1 MIEETVNP
9 FAPGDHG
16 DYTAETN
23 KPKIRV
29 INGGARQEEQT
40 EQEEAPPIGLGEWDA
55 GDDTEAPPPRAWL
68 LGNIFCRM
76 FLSSLLGDGGVGKTA
91 ARIAQLLSL
100 AIGRSLTGEHVF
112 QRCRV
117 LIVSLEDNRDELKR
131 RVLAACLHHGIP
143 LSELKGWLFLAA
155 PGADGGKLM
164 TIDRNG
170 RLLRGEMAAK
180 LEATIKARK
189 IDIVSLDPFVKAHS
203 VPEND
208 NALIDDVVQVLTDLS
223 AKYNIA
229 VDVPHHMAKGAADP
243 GNANKGRGA
252 SAMKDTGRLVYTLTT
267 MSADEAK
274 AFGIE
279 DDQRRFY
286 VRMDS
291 AKVNIT
297 RHGKTKWFRLIG
309 VRLGN
314 ETEMY
319 PNGDEVQTVQ
329 PWNPP
334 ETWADLSSDLLNKI
348 LTAIDEGLPDG
359 NRYSDS
365 HNAKERVAWRVV
377 QEHAR
382 DKTDAQAREII
393 KTWVKNGVL
402 EHTTY
407 TNPITRHPVKGLKVI
422 DAKRP

>member
-1 MIEETVNP
+1 
-9 FAPGDHG
+9 
-16 DYTAETN
+16 
-23 KPKIRV
+23 
-29 INGGARQEEQT
+29 
-40 EQEEAPPIGLGEWDA
+40 
-55 GDDTEAPPPRAWL
+55 
-68 LGNIFCRM
+68 
-76 FLSSLLGDGGVGKTA
+76 
-91 ARIAQLLSL
+91 
-100 AIGRSLTGEHVF
+100 
-112 QRCRV
+112 
-117 LIVSLEDNRDELKR
+117 
-131 RVLAACLHHGIP
+131 
-143 LSELKGWLFLAA
+143 
-155 PGADGGKLM
+155 
-164 TIDRNG
+164 
-170 RLLRGEMAAK
+170 LRGEMAAK

-252 SAMKDTGRLVYTLTT
+252 SAMKDAGRLVYTLTT